1 MGGILN
7 NPSLTFND
15 GVRSIDYVLVWEA
28 FKEDAAT
35 PEAHRQRKIFE
46 ENLELEGLQLER
58 EAPENLYGLN
68 FVKIHAPVSVL
79 RDYSEILKLRMPM
92 KIFLE
97 IKIRFLE

>member
-28 FKEDAAT
+28 FKEDTIT
-35 PEAHRQRKIFE
+35 PEAYEQRRIYE

-68 FVKIHAPVSVL
+68 FVKVSFYCRL
-79 RDYSEILKLRMPM
+79 
-92 KIFLE
+92 
-97 IKIRFLE
+97 

>member
-28 FKEDAAT
+28 FKEDAST
-35 PEAHRQRKIFE
+35 PEAYREREIFE
-46 ENLELEGLQLER
+46 QNLELEGLQLER

-68 FVKIHAPVSVL
+68 FVKVSC
-79 RDYSEILKLRMPM
+79 
-92 KIFLE
+92 
-97 IKIRFLE
+97 

>member
-15 GVRSIDYVLVWEA
+15 GVRSIDYVLVWEK

-35 PEAHRQRKIFE
+35 REAYEQRKVFE
-46 ENLELEGLQLER
+46 QNLEMEGLQLER

-68 FVKIHAPVSVL
+68 FVKVRSVDAGFFSYWEL
-79 RDYSEILKLRMPM
+79 
-92 KIFLE
+92 LE
-97 IKIRFLE
+97 VRNKP